1 MENQKK
7 ESQFSGMT
15 REEIIRQARKQILH
29 SAVLALA
36 ALIVIGVACYA
47 WFVSSKAVT
56 AEVGKV
62 SMRVEGFELA
72 SAAGEDGKG
81 AYDKYGS
88 HLDPALPEGE
98 TIPSQV
104 EWTEQKTMTWTK
116 RNQTIRWRVDENSNF
131 ANAGSRKG
139 IRPGSSGTLSF
150 YVIPNAT
157 GELTV
162 KCSLS
167 LLPKMKND
175 GSAETAAKLLRGH
188 ILFIY
193 EYEYLDGEQTATKS
207 GIAEVTDGSFTVYLP
222 NAQANVPQLVT
233 LNWFWPYLLRDAVN
247 RADFGDTIKGW
258 TEDPEQSKY
267 FYYNGG
273 STLAEVSAKNRSRYY
288 NNADQFIGDYVS
300 AIVLE
305 LTADLA

>member
-1 MENQKK
+1 MKEQKK
-7 ESQFSGMT
+7 ENQFSGMT
-15 REEIIRQARKQILH
+15 REEIILEAKKQILH

-47 WFVSSKAVT
+47 WFANNKSVN

-62 SMRVEGFELA
+62 AMRVEGFELA
-72 SAAGEDGKG
+72 SAADGAGKG

-88 HLDPALPEGE
+88 YLDTTLPEGE

-104 EWTEQKTMTWTK
+104 AWDVQKTMTWTK
-116 RNQTIRWRVDENSNF
+116 RNQTIRWRVDKDSNF

-167 LLPKMKND
+167 LQPKMKND
-175 GSAETAAKLLRGH
+175 GSADTAAKLLRGH
-188 ILFIY
+188 ILFV
-193 EYEYLDGEQTATKS
+193 YEYLNGEQT
-207 GIAEVTDGSFTVYLP
+207 GIANVTDGSFMVHLP
-222 NAQANVPQLVT
+222 NAQANVPQKVT

-247 RADFGDTIKGW
+247 RADFGATIKGW
-258 TEDPEQSKY
+258 TEDPEQLEF

-273 STLAEVSAKNRSRYY
+273 SQLAGMSAKNRSRYY

-300 AIVLE
+300 TIVLE